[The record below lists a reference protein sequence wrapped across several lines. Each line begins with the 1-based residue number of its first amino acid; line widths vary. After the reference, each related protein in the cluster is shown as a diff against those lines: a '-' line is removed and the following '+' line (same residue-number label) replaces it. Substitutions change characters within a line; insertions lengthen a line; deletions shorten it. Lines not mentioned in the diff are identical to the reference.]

1 MSESAGSVNVPVVAA
16 SAAVSP
22 GNVIVADDDGVLVVP
37 RDEAA
42 SVLEAIQQQRLDK
55 ESATRA
61 RFEAG
66 ELGVDSCGLRDTLSD
81 LSVHCRDE
89 T

>member
-1 MSESAGSVNVPVVAA
+1 MSESAGSVNVPAVAA
-16 SAAVSP
+16 GVAVSP
-22 GNVIVADDDGVLVVP
+22 GDVIVADDDGVVVVP

-42 SVLEAIQQQRLDK
+42 SVLEAIQQRLDK

>member
-1 MSESAGSVNVPVVAA
+1 
-16 SAAVSP
+16 
-22 GNVIVADDDGVLVVP
+22 VIVADDDGVVVVP

-42 SVLEAIQQQRLDK
+42 SVMEAIQQRLDK

-66 ELGVDSCGLRDTLSD
+66 ELGVDSCRLRDTFSD

>member
-1 MSESAGSVNVPVVAA
+1 MSESAGAVNVPVVAA

-22 GNVIVADDDGVLVVP
+22 GNVIVADDDGVVVVP

-42 SVLEAIQQQRLDK
+42 YVLEAIQQRLDK

>member
-16 SAAVSP
+16 GAAVSP
-22 GNVIVADDDGVLVVP
+22 GDVIVADDDGVVVVP

-42 SVLEAIQQQRLDK
+42 SVMEAIQQRLDK

-66 ELGVDSCGLRDTLSD
+66 ELGVDSCWLRDTFSD